1 MSRFQGHFVLGDL
14 RKFAEQYGDTLQWDQ
29 SDRAHI
35 LTHGVSGIDWNHCKH
50 PLPEYVYD
58 LYMKYWA
65 DVTTKWNIRIKVL
78 DQFPLFNNIPRDPAW
93 GRSVA
98 RWMDR
103 SDRNG
108 SMNVVH
114 LRV

>member
-58 LYMKYWA
+58 LYMKYWT